1 MEGDRFEGGLDRLQ
15 RTGGQEGRGEE
26 TAGDGVDEA
35 EHHEGQG
42 HRPRRLMRVGG
53 VFGIGFAEE
62 DEADHAAAVEAGR
75 ERGEGQ
81 EREDRVVVLVPGG
94 LDDGVLGIPAG
105 EEGHGAVRERRG
117 DEGRG
122 GERHLLQQAAHL
134 EHVLL
139 VVAAVDDGA
148 GAEEQRGLEERV
160 HGHVHERKLRVAE
173 TEGAAHDA
181 EVREGRVGEGLL
193 DVRLGEGAE
202 AGERGHA
209 GAGDRDEVQDL
220 RGEQEAHAG
229 HEVDAGGDH
238 RRGVDERGDRRR
250 AGHGVGEPDVERELG
265 GLAEEA
271 AHEQGADGDGDAL
284 GGGGVV
290 LERGEV
296 QRAVEREAHGD
307 AEDEA
312 EVADAVDDER
322 LLRSGGGVIL
332 VEVVRD
338 QHVGAE
344 AHEFPED
351 ERHEQV
357 VGDDDAQDGEHED
370 RETAE
375 ETAAGRV
382 FLHVPD
388 GEEVDPRGDERDHEE
403 HQARVGVEEVAEA
416 EAHAAEL
423 GEFDVPADVGAL
435 GEEIQREAGDAEG
448 RGGGEPGGETARA
461 AQEQR
466 GERGGSQRQEQ
477 DPVDQGRK
485 VGGHRKRLSR
495 GGW

>member
-1 MEGDRFEGGLDRLQ
+1 M
-15 RTGGQEGRGEE
+15 
-26 TAGDGVDEA
+26 
-35 EHHEGQG
+35 
-42 HRPRRLMRVGG
+42 
-53 VFGIGFAEE
+53 
-62 DEADHAAAVEAGR
+62 
-75 ERGEGQ
+75 
-81 EREDRVVVLVPGG
+81 
-94 LDDGVLGIPAG
+94 
-105 EEGHGAVRERRG
+105 
-117 DEGRG
+117 
-122 GERHLLQQAAHL
+122 
-134 EHVLL
+134 
-139 VVAAVDDGA
+139 VAAVDDRA

-160 HGHVHERKLRVAE
+160 HGHVHERELRVAE
-173 TEGAAHDA
+173 AERAAHDA
-181 EVREGRVGEGLL
+181 EVREGGVGEGLL

-209 GAGDRDEVQDL
+209 GAGDRDEVQDF

-229 HEVDAGGDH
+229 HEVDAGGHH

-250 AGHGVGEPDVERELG
+250 TGHGVGEPDVQGELG

-271 AHEQGADGDGDAL
+271 AHEQGADGDGDGL

-290 LERGEV
+290 LERDEV

-307 AEDEA
+307 AEDET
-312 EVADAVDDER
+312 EVTDAVDDER
-322 LLRSGGGVIL
+322 LLRGGGGEVL

-344 AHEFPED
+344 AHELPED

-370 RETAE
+370 REAGE
-375 ETAAGRV
+375 EPAAGRV
-382 FLHVPD
+382 FLHVAD

-423 GEFDVPADVGAL
+423 GELDVPADIGAL
-435 GEEIQREAGDAEG
+435 REEIQREAGDAEG
-448 RGGGEPGGETARA
+448 GGGGEPGGETARA

-466 GERGGSQRQEQ
+466 GQRGGSQRQEQ

>member
-1 MEGDRFEGGLDRLQ
+1 MEGDRVQGGLDRLE
-15 RTGGQEGRGEE
+15 RTGGQQGRGEE
-26 TAGDGVDEA
+26 TPGDGVDEA
-35 EHHEGQG
+35 EHDERQG
-42 HRPRRLMRVGG
+42 HRPRRLMGVGRF
-53 VFGIGFAEE
+53 FGIGFAEE
-62 DEADHAAAVEAGR
+62 DQADHAAAVETGR

-81 EREDRVVVLVPGG
+81 EREDRVVVPVVGR

-105 EEGHGAVRERRG
+105 EEGHGAVRERGG

-160 HGHVHERKLRVAE
+160 HGHVHERELGVAE
-173 TEGAAHDA
+173 ADGAAHDA
-181 EVREGRVGEGLL
+181 EVREGRVSEGFL
-193 DVRLGEGAE
+193 DVRLRERAE
-202 AGERGHA
+202 TGERGHA
-209 GAGDRDEVQDL
+209 GAGDRDELQDFG
-220 RGEQEAHAG
+220 GEQEAHTG
-229 HEVDAGGDH
+229 HEVDARGHH
-238 RRGVDERGDRRR
+238 RGGVDERGDRRR
-250 AGHGVGEPDVERELG
+250 AGHRVGEPDVQGELG

-271 AHEQGADGDGDAL
+271 AHQQRADGDGDGL

-290 LERGEV
+290 LERDEV
-296 QRAVEREAHGD
+296 QRAVKREAHRD

-312 EVADAVDDER
+312 EVADAVDDEG
-322 LLRSGGGVIL
+322 LLRGGGGVIL

-338 QHVGAE
+338 QHVRAE
-344 AHEFPED
+344 AHELPED

-370 RETAE
+370 RETGE

-382 FLHVPD
+382 FLHVTD
-388 GEEVDPRGDERDHEE
+388 GEQVNPRGDERDHEE
-403 HQARVGVEEVAEA
+403 HQARVRVEEVAEA

-423 GEFDVPADVGAL
+423 RELGVPADVGAL
-435 GEEIQREAGDAEG
+435 AEEPEREAGDGEG
-448 RGGGEPGGETARA
+448 GRGGEPGGETARP

-466 GERGGSQRQEQ
+466 GQRGGSQ
-477 DPVDQGRK
+477 G
-485 VGGHRKRLSR
+485 
-495 GGW
+495 

>member
-1 MEGDRFEGGLDRLQ
+1 MEGDRVEGGLDRLQ

-53 VFGIGFAEE
+53 FFGVGFAEE
-62 DEADHAAAVEAGR
+62 DQADHAAAVEAGR

-81 EREDRVVVLVPGG
+81 EREDREVAVVISG
-94 LDDGVLGIPAG
+94 LDDGVLGVPAG

-117 DEGRG
+117 DERRG

-160 HGHVHERKLRVAE
+160 HGHVHERELRVAE
-173 TEGAAHDA
+173 AERAAHDA

-209 GAGDRDEVQDL
+209 GAGDRDELQDL
-220 RGEQEAHAG
+220 GGEQEAHAG

-271 AHEQGADGDGDAL
+271 AHEQRADGDGD
-284 GGGGVV
+284 GSWRRR
-290 LERGEV
+290 RG
-296 QRAVEREAHGD
+296 
-307 AEDEA
+307 
-312 EVADAVDDER
+312 
-322 LLRSGGGVIL
+322 
-332 VEVVRD
+332 
-338 QHVGAE
+338 
-344 AHEFPED
+344 P
-351 ERHEQV
+351 
-357 VGDDDAQDGEHED
+357 
-370 RETAE
+370 
-375 ETAAGRV
+375 
-382 FLHVPD
+382 
-388 GEEVDPRGDERDHEE
+388 
-403 HQARVGVEEVAEA
+403 
-416 EAHAAEL
+416 
-423 GEFDVPADVGAL
+423 
-435 GEEIQREAGDAEG
+435 
-448 RGGGEPGGETARA
+448 
-461 AQEQR
+461 
-466 GERGGSQRQEQ
+466 
-477 DPVDQGRK
+477 
-485 VGGHRKRLSR
+485 
-495 GGW
+495 